1 MNAFIGWLNRHV
13 VPIAAKIGSIR
24 WLVALRDA
32 FIAIMPAMMAGAVST
47 VLNVLI
53 RDIPTQFKWM
63 GIVDSMQWLIGINA
77 MVWTG
82 TLAILGLL
90 FAFTFG
96 YQLAVQYQ
104 VEPVTGGIV
113 VLGAFIMSLPQNFTV
128 ALSSALGKG
137 ATKLITDAGGG
148 VDGKNISMWGYFNF
162 GKFFGSYGFFTVM
175 IMALR
180 QVELIDIL

>member
-77 MVWTG
+77 MVDRHTG
-82 TLAILGLL
+82 DSR
-90 FAFTFG
+90 
-96 YQLAVQYQ
+96 LAVCLH
-104 VEPVTGGIV
+104 VRLSISSPVP
-113 VLGAFIMSLPQNFTV
+113 S
-128 ALSSALGKG
+128 
-137 ATKLITDAGGG
+137 
-148 VDGKNISMWGYFNF
+148 
-162 GKFFGSYGFFTVM
+162 
-175 IMALR
+175 
-180 QVELIDIL
+180 

>member
-1 MNAFIGWLNRHV
+1 
-13 VPIAAKIGSIR
+13 
-24 WLVALRDA
+24 
-32 FIAIMPAMMAGAVST
+32 
-47 VLNVLI
+47 
-53 RDIPTQFKWM
+53 M

-128 ALSSALGKG
+128 ALSSALG
-137 ATKLITDAGGG
+137 
-148 VDGKNISMWGYFNF
+148 
-162 GKFFGSYGFFTVM
+162 
-175 IMALR
+175 
-180 QVELIDIL
+180 